1 MKRCVFGVLCILA
14 FLSCQNDQKLNNPVQ
29 YIPND
34 AALILQTP
42 DLKNLGTELAQLN
55 FLDENSLTLA
65 KELETTFGF
74 LKYTDSLSQAIISV
88 SFPAQKQIQTTI
100 ILTEK
105 PVLGLDSIQN
115 KAVESIKKEGL
126 EYQKIELEDQIFYA
140 SKNHQPYIIS
150 NSEESLIQLL
160 KGKNRLNSEN
170 FQEIYAAIDPDKTSL
185 LLNHERFKTIKNAL
199 FPKLN
204 LNFSLNH
211 SGWSAVD
218 LQLSK
223 KGIFYNGLSISKSEE
238 SMLQLLKD
246 TKPAVQKMA
255 EITPETAKGFA
266 AFSYEDSKQFLRNL
280 KQFRRDS
287 LPKKRD
293 EIILNSSEVGVI
305 YLENT
310 ELLVLRTPV
319 SIDATDLIAEAAELE
334 ENYRDYP
341 IYQLKNPAEFESL
354 LQPFFQPK
362 NLKFSAVLGEA
373 LIFAE
378 TKTILRDLIA
388 DFGNENTL
396 ANQSFYKEATN
407 TIAEAS
413 SLLVV
418 GQTEPLKTSL
428 ANAVAPNLKEEMQNL
443 QFGKHKLVVLQ
454 LVEEK
459 DFAHIHGGFM
469 EYEAGT
475 TRGKTEE
482 MLSVKL
488 EADLLNEPVLVKN
501 HLNNQMDIAVQ
512 DVNNTLYLISNKGRI
527 FWKKKLKGPI
537 LGAIKQ
543 VDLFKNGRFQMAF
556 ATPYSL
562 EVLDRNGKPVKPFPL
577 AFKDEITQP
586 LSLFDYD
593 NNRKYRFLITQ
604 EKEVFMYDKK
614 GKSVKGFE
622 FKKTA
627 SEILSAPKHIRMGNK
642 DYIVFPENSG
652 KLTILNRRGSHRIN
666 VKKKIDFSENAWFEY
681 NNDFI
686 STNAEGKL
694 VRVDSKGNVR
704 VQETNLNEN
713 HKISA
718 RPNLLVSL
726 SENLLKIKGNEV
738 NLDYGLYTEPKIFY
752 LNDKYYISLTDQ
764 QTQKVYLFDSN
775 GVLFSGFPVY
785 GTSGI
790 DLNDA
795 DIDARPEFTVKG
807 GEQEVLLYKL

>member
-1 MKRCVFGVLCILA
+1 
-14 FLSCQNDQKLNNPVQ
+14 
-29 YIPND
+29 
-34 AALILQTP
+34 
-42 DLKNLGTELAQLN
+42 
-55 FLDENSLTLA
+55 
-65 KELETTFGF
+65 
-74 LKYTDSLSQAIISV
+74 
-88 SFPAQKQIQTTI
+88 
-100 ILTEK
+100 
-105 PVLGLDSIQN
+105 
-115 KAVESIKKEGL
+115 
-126 EYQKIELEDQIFYA
+126 
-140 SKNHQPYIIS
+140 
-150 NSEESLIQLL
+150 
-160 KGKNRLNSEN
+160 
-170 FQEIYAAIDPDKTSL
+170 
-185 LLNHERFKTIKNAL
+185 
-199 FPKLN
+199 
-204 LNFSLNH
+204 
-211 SGWSAVD
+211 
-218 LQLSK
+218 
-223 KGIFYNGLSISKSEE
+223 
-238 SMLQLLKD
+238 
-246 TKPAVQKMA
+246 
-255 EITPETAKGFA
+255 
-266 AFSYEDSKQFLRNL
+266 
-280 KQFRRDS
+280 
-287 LPKKRD
+287 
-293 EIILNSSEVGVI
+293 
-305 YLENT
+305 
-310 ELLVLRTPV
+310 
-319 SIDATDLIAEAAELE
+319 
-334 ENYRDYP
+334 
-341 IYQLKNPAEFESL
+341 
-354 LQPFFQPK
+354 
-362 NLKFSAVLGEA
+362 
-373 LIFAE
+373 
-378 TKTILRDLIA
+378 
-388 DFGNENTL
+388 
-396 ANQSFYKEATN
+396 
-407 TIAEAS
+407 
-413 SLLVV
+413 
-418 GQTEPLKTSL
+418 
-428 ANAVAPNLKEEMQNL
+428 
-443 QFGKHKLVVLQ
+443 

-459 DFAHIHGGFM
+459 DFTHIHGGFM
-469 EYEAGT
+469 EYKAGT

-577 AFKDEITQP
+577 AFKDEISQP

-593 NNRKYRFLITQ
+593 NNRKYRFLIAQ
-604 EKEVFMYDKK
+604 GNEVFMYDKK

-627 SEILSAPKHIRMGNK
+627 SEILSAPKHIRMDNK

-652 KLTILNRRGSHRIN
+652 KLNILNRRGSHRIN
-666 VKKKIDFSENAWFEY
+666 VKKKIDFSENVWFEY

-775 GVLFSGFPVY
+775 GALFSGFPVY